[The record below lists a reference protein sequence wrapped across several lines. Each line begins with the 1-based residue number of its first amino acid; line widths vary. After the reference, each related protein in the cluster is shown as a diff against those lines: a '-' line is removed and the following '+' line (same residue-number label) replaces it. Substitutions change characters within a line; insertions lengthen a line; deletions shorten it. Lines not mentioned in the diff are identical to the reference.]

1 MQPHRAVTPAAPQQ
15 RRSGLCHQP
24 LLGHMQRGHAR
35 ACAET
40 HVVIPSAGTCMTD
53 PQPGAARLTIAA
65 MAPGRAA
72 HRRAVVGL
80 RLGREQR
87 GHERPR
93 AGLQQRLVLAHHKV
107 AVLGQER
114 GRAVLR
120 ARGAR
125 SGGGSA
131 ARARTQHCPAQLRGP
146 VERARPAQACLSG
159 CSSCNAGAVRP
170 LTSHTA
176 VTSDAHDRARIA
188 AGPTRLLPRA
198 ALEGPQ
204 RPAREGRALRR
215 RQARATGLACDEAGP
230 GAGAGA
236 RACTPPA

>member
-176 VTSDAHDRARIA
+176 VTSDAHDRARVRRWADPLA
-188 AGPTRLLPRA
+188 ASRGPR
-198 ALEGPQ
+198 GPS
-204 RPAREGRALRR
+204 E
-215 RQARATGLACDEAGP
+215 ARARGEGSEAETGTSNRPCLQ
-230 GAGAGA
+230 
-236 RACTPPA
+236 